1 MVELRFE
8 LIRAMIILFT
18 NSGCS
23 FDEAIASL
31 EYLRNDL
38 IKFKLRHEGEN

>member
-1 MVELRFE
+1 MDLRFE
-8 LIRAMIILFT
+8 LIRAMILLFT

-23 FDEAIASL
+23 LDEAIASL

-38 IKFKLRHEGEN
+38 IKFKLRYGGRD

>member
-1 MVELRFE
+1 MELRFE
-8 LIRAMIILFT
+8 LLRAMILLFT

-23 FDEAIASL
+23 LDEAIASL

-38 IKFKLRHEGEN
+38 IKFKLKNGGGD

>member
-1 MVELRFE
+1 MELQFE
-8 LIRAMIILFT
+8 LLRAIILLFT

-23 FDEAIASL
+23 LDEAIVSL